1 MTRQAVRAQFEST
14 TKTTEPTLTQLI
26 AKGKEMA
33 DGREKDERGRPK
45 IHRYHCKTPAATC
58 GSISCVGVN
67 SQNLQVVDERI
78 VDTELLIHS
87 QIAVS
92 SCILDIWLLRL
103 NAWLMAW
110 SSTTGS
116 STIYPD
122 KEQEDRW
129 FCLPDDRVVV
139 LMGWLAQ
146 VLAYHPFAVLIAVT
160 VFSATCVIV
169 PLSVLKLPNF
179 KDPQLGFEARGT
191 EIGER
196 LISFENLIG
205 SIGTYLT
212 AKPVIPPV
220 NKKDKKTKKA
230 DAADTSSSKDPNSI
244 NSLIPRNTINNIT
257 VVNSETDN
265 SEEDDEDFDW
275 GKLKE
280 VISEPDHHDH
290 IHLSDDQFYCT
301 KLSYDY
307 ARLVFTSTDGSDL
320 FNLQAISDMC
330 ELEHTLTS
338 LAGYDSICEQIKQ
351 DWCCRQWSLP
361 NYIAMLNNKSSCREI
376 TELDVNRTKNLF
388 VICHHYFLDLN
399 HVPDFTNKEI
409 PPECMKHDTVH
420 NMIHYILD
428 YEYVNQSS
436 PLKNLMVFLP
446 IARGSSSLN
455 YYYLMSEQELV
466 RGKIK
471 VAAIDFGLKFT
482 LFDEYL
488 IKDTQLMFYG
498 AICVLVVMWSYT
510 ESFFITFMTVLA
522 IGYSLGVSYFIYRLV
537 FGFKFFPFMNMLASV
552 IAIGIGGDS
561 CMIVHKLW
569 KCARENESSIKK
581 VVESVHGHSV
591 LCMIAS
597 SLTTCIAFYSSFVS
611 KITTIRCFS
620 VFAGTTV
627 VANFF
632 ILILWAPASL
642 VISEKLP
649 SIRLIPASIM
659 AAVTSTSQS
668 VRNTLFTLVMR
679 FRYVWLLLFSS
690 MALISI
696 PVIFYYPRFRLS
708 DSTDLQLFASSHLFE
723 QYDMVFKDRFHFERI
738 LKMESWLENQRRMPL
753 RFVWGVVPEDNGD
766 YMDPF
771 RRGKLVLDN
780 SFDLASKDSQTWL
793 LSFCINLKM
802 QPFFQ
807 PTFGPFVANCFIE
820 PFVAWMEQKCM
831 DPIDH
836 LTREPCCES
845 AIFPYERNV
854 FSLCLAKAAIS
865 LYNTPSNIIM
875 PTVAG
880 PKFLN
885 KSKAKVPKV
894 KAFIVEY
901 EANVTQTTSYKIMD
915 DFYNE
920 VEAWARKEF
929 DKAPAG
935 MRNGWFISDLGIYDL
950 QKTLVK
956 DTITSLFIAMF
967 ASFLVV
973 VLTTFN
979 ITLSLLAMVT
989 ITSTILVTVAVLVL
1003 MGWKLNILEAVSV
1016 CLAIGLAVDF
1026 SMHYTI
1032 NYHLYFTRYAPDNC
1046 DRKSAVFYTLSIMTG
1061 PVSVAALTTLVSG
1074 AFMLPSHILAYT
1086 QIGTFLVVVMVVSWT
1101 YATFFLPS
1109 LLCALGPLNLE
1120 ARSINVITNRDHG
1133 SFANMTFSWFTCR
1146 KSSMTTYNTILA
1158 SIRM

>member
-1 MTRQAVRAQFEST
+1 
-14 TKTTEPTLTQLI
+14 
-26 AKGKEMA
+26 
-33 DGREKDERGRPK
+33 
-45 IHRYHCKTPAATC
+45 
-58 GSISCVGVN
+58 
-67 SQNLQVVDERI
+67 
-78 VDTELLIHS
+78 
-87 QIAVS
+87 
-92 SCILDIWLLRL
+92 
-103 NAWLMAW
+103 
-110 SSTTGS
+110 
-116 STIYPD
+116 
-122 KEQEDRW
+122 
-129 FCLPDDRVVV
+129 
-139 LMGWLAQ
+139 MGWLAQ

-205 SIGTYLT
+205 SIGTFGLLT

-220 NKKDKKTKKA
+220 NKKDKSSKKTEAA
-230 DAADTSSSKDPNSI
+230 DANSSKDLNTV
-244 NSLIPRNTINNIT
+244 NSLIPKSPISNIPF
-257 VVNSETDN
+257 VVNASQRLG
-265 SEEDDEDFDW
+265 DEDEVDDW
-275 GKLKE
+275 QELKE
-280 VISEPDHHDH
+280 EIKESSHHDH
-290 IHLSDDQFYCT
+290 VHLSDDQFYCT

-320 FNLQAISDMC
+320 FNMQAISDMC

-338 LAGYDSICEQIKQ
+338 MAGYNMICEQITEA
-351 DWCCRQWSLP
+351 WCCRQWSLP
-361 NYIAMLNNKSSCREI
+361 NYIAMLNNKTSCRNI
-376 TELDVNRTKNLF
+376 TELDVNRTKKLF

-399 HVPDFTNKEI
+399 HVPDFTNKEM
-409 PPECMKHDTVH
+409 PPECMKHDAVH

-428 YEYVNQSS
+428 YEYVNQSL
-436 PLKNLMVFLP
+436 PLKNVMVFLP
-446 IARGSSSLN
+446 IARGSSSLDF
-455 YYYLMSEQELV
+455 YYLMSEHELE

-471 VAAIDFGLKFT
+471 VAAIDFGLKYT

-498 AICVLVVMWSYT
+498 AICVLLTMWMYT
-510 ESFFITFMTVLA
+510 GSFFITFMTVLA

-552 IAIGIGGDS
+552 VAIGIGGDS

-569 KCARENESSIKK
+569 MCARENETNIKK
-581 VVESVHGHSV
+581 VVRSVHGHSV
-591 LCMIAS
+591 MCMIAS
-597 SLTTCIAFYSSFVS
+597 SLTTCIAFYSSFIS

-620 VFAGTTV
+620 VFAGTSV

-649 SIRLIPASIM
+649 SVRIIPASIKS
-659 AAVTSTSQS
+659 AVASTSQT
-668 VRNTLFTLVMR
+668 VRNTLFTLVLR

-723 QYDMVFKDRFHFERI
+723 QYDMVYKDRFHFERI
-738 LKMESWLENQRRMPL
+738 LKMESWMENQRRMPL

-802 QPFFQ
+802 QPFYQ
-807 PTFGPFVANCFIE
+807 PTFGPLVANCFIE

-845 AIFPYERNV
+845 AVFPYERNV

-875 PTVAG
+875 PTIAG
-880 PKFLN
+880 PKFLS

-901 EANVTQTTSYKIMD
+901 DANLTLTTSYTTMD
-915 DFYNE
+915 NFYNE
-920 VEAWARKEF
+920 VEMWTRKEF

-935 MRNGWFISDLGIYDL
+935 MRNGWFISDLGLYDL

-956 DTITSLFIAMF
+956 DTITSLFIAMA

-973 VLTTFN
+973 AFTTFN
-979 ITLSLLAMVT
+979 VTLSLLAMIT
-989 ITSTILVTVAVLVL
+989 ITFTILVTVAVLVL

-1032 NYHLYFTRYAPDNC
+1032 NYKYAPENS

-1061 PVSVAALTTLVSG
+1061 PVSVAAMTTLVSG
-1074 AFMLPSHILAYT
+1074 AFMLPSHVLAYT
-1086 QIGTFLVVVMVVSWT
+1086 QIGTFLVVVMVVSWSF
-1101 YATFFLPS
+1101 ATFFLPS
-1109 LLCALGPLNLE
+1109 LLCALGPVNLGSSTVSSREQHELE
-1120 ARSINVITNRDHG
+1120 ALSRSRRRAEH
-1133 SFANMTFSWFTCR
+1133 SPSAASA
-1146 KSSMTTYNTILA
+1146 TTIIHEEDCEIILKPTP
-1158 SIRM
+1158 STT